1 MADEEKNVEQAEAQ
15 QPVDQ
20 TIDAPQAEEAAAQQP
35 EAPAE
40 AAKPSELD
48 QAKADLAQEHDN
60 YLRLAAEYDNFRK
73 RSQKEKDNL
82 YTEIKAETVEKF
94 LPVYDNLERALA
106 QQTADEAFKKGVE
119 MTMTQ
124 LTGIFEKLGVT
135 AFGEAGEAFDPT
147 LHNAVMHA
155 EDESAGENVILEV
168 FQKGFRIGEK
178 VVDHHA
184 RKYGHSKF
192 GVERMVKGYLD
203 LISVLFMSHFGR
215 SPMYFFGSLG
225 TLMFLLG
232 GGTTVWIIAEK
243 LWKQF
248 HDLPLRA
255 VTDQPLFYLAILAVI
270 LGVQL
275 FLAGFL
281 GELINRNSSERN
293 KYLIDKTL

>member
-35 EAPAE
+35 EASTE

-82 YTEIKAETVEKF
+82 YTEIKAETVKKF

-135 AFGEAGEAFDPT
+135 AFGEAGEAIRP
-147 LHNAVMHA
+147 HA
-155 EDESAGENVILEV
+155 AQRRD
-168 FQKGFRIGEK
+168 
-178 VVDHHA
+178 A
-184 RKYGHSKF
+184 R
-192 GVERMVKGYLD
+192 
-203 LISVLFMSHFGR
+203 GR
-215 SPMYFFGSLG
+215 
-225 TLMFLLG
+225 
-232 GGTTVWIIAEK
+232 
-243 LWKQF
+243 
-248 HDLPLRA
+248 
-255 VTDQPLFYLAILAVI
+255 
-270 LGVQL
+270 
-275 FLAGFL
+275 
-281 GELINRNSSERN
+281 
-293 KYLIDKTL
+293 